1 MNEEPYLPAETV
13 VAVPSRVRRVS
24 WGAIFAGTFVGLVF
38 QIMFMLLGAAIGFSS
53 LQSNG
58 SQGSREFAL
67 GSAIWMLVTSLV
79 AIWIGACVAGRL
91 SGAPRPADGMLH
103 GIVTWSLLALT
114 TFAFLAAGTGALLG
128 GAGALLSSASAVGS
142 SVQGGNTQSGQSAVA
157 SVEDVVKGM
166 FPQNGTLLPPTGRT
180 APNQQVPGQLTALA
194 QQDPELAAALAR
206 LESNRDATEGSK
218 AREQV
223 INLLTSKHNLNQE
236 DAAGLLNQWDQQFQ
250 QLRAQTGE
258 KVKQVGQSA
267 AQGISQGALWTF
279 IALLLGMLAAAWGG
293 WSGTASLPKTSV
305 VATT

>member
-1 MNEEPYLPAETV
+1 M
-13 VAVPSRVRRVS
+13 
-24 WGAIFAGTFVGLVF
+24 
-38 QIMFMLLGAAIGFSS
+38 
-53 LQSNG
+53 
-58 SQGSREFAL
+58 
-67 GSAIWMLVTSLV
+67 
-79 AIWIGACVAGRL
+79 
-91 SGAPRPADGMLH
+91 
-103 GIVTWSLLALT
+103 
-114 TFAFLAAGTGALLG
+114 
-128 GAGALLSSASAVGS
+128 
-142 SVQGGNTQSGQSAVA
+142 
-157 SVEDVVKGM
+157 
-166 FPQNGTLLPPTGRT
+166 
-180 APNQQVPGQLTALA
+180 TALA